1 MPGLRRPDAPE
12 ERTRRASTRHALT
25 LKTYQ
30 QQALAS
36 LGRFLAEARSSGDLA
51 SAWAHEQA
59 RQAPPPEPGQVLRTV
74 PYRRE
79 PFGDTP
85 CVCLRIPTG
94 GGKTL
99 LASHAIPLM
108 ARVWRQ
114 AEFPVA
120 LWLVPSSTIR
130 DQTLHAL
137 QQPAHPYREALQ
149 AHYGQA
155 LQVLDL
161 DAAPTLAVQDLGRKA
176 VVLVATIQSFRV
188 KHTQG
193 RNVYAFSEEFDP
205 HFAHFQAQGL
215 LDGAVL
221 ERVSAEDMA
230 EDGAAGG
237 LTPSD
242 VGRVKHS
249 LANLLALVRPL
260 VIVDEAHNAKTDTTF
275 ETLRRVAPSA
285 ILELTA
291 TPVPRKTN
299 VLASVSAR
307 ELQAEEMIKLP
318 VMLAEHREWPA
329 AVRDA
334 LLRRRQLEAE
344 CTHEAEYIRPI
355 VLFQAQ
361 EKRGQDGEVTPEVL
375 RRHLIDE
382 EKVPE
387 AQIVVATGEQRGL
400 DGVNLFDRAC
410 PVRCVITVEA
420 LKEGWDCSFAYVL
433 CSLQNVRSGKDV
445 EQLLGR
451 VLRMP
456 YARRR
461 ASVALNRAYA
471 HVVARSFSDAAA
483 ALVDRMVQGMGFE
496 ALDAAAVLL
505 PDAGVQ
511 PDLLEPTPQ
520 PNLAAP
526 VLTLAVS
533 TEAAKALQGEPDI
546 VVRFAADARLEGQ
559 DGAAAGIQSEAE
571 GPASE
576 PARAEL
582 RLKDEVSDATLA
594 RVLAVLPARDHAPVQ
609 AQVAQH
615 NQRVRAARAP
625 AERGLP
631 FAALPLLCVGLR
643 PAEGEQLELHLFE
656 RHTLDEIVGFDLLRA
671 DPAPDLPGFALVEQS
686 DLFEIYVN
694 RARLEFR
701 KAQDER
707 QMSLDGVP
715 SQETD
720 TDLALWLVRALRRES
735 LTDEALRRWCV
746 GLLTRLH
753 RERGFSLT
761 GLVRARHLLAAQ
773 ALARL
778 DDLQAAARKRGFR
791 QLLLPAVDAAASHA
805 AKDWVAGTTPEFS
818 FCFKPGQYPARHV
831 YAGRWR
837 FAKHYY
843 SEIHALKSQ
852 GEEFECARALDGL
865 ADVKHWVRNI
875 EQQPRFSFW
884 LPTATDYFYPD
895 FVAELSDGR
904 VLVAEY
910 KGEVYATNDDS
921 AEKRAVGQAWAQASN
936 GQGLF
941 LMVERMVDGLDMA
954 AQLRRAIRGGLA

>member
-1 MPGLRRPDAPE
+1 MAMP
-12 ERTRRASTRHALT
+12 ALT

-36 LGRFLAEARSSGDLA
+36 LDRFLAEAATTGDLA
-51 SAWAHEQA
+51 TAFAHEQA
-59 RQAPPPEPGQVLRTV
+59 RQASPPEPGTVLHTV

-79 PFGDTP
+79 AFGDTP

-108 ARVWRQ
+108 ARVWRK
-114 AEFPVA
+114 AAYPVA

-130 DQTLHAL
+130 DQTLRAL
-137 QQPAHPYREALQ
+137 QQPGHPYREALQ

-155 LQVLDL
+155 LVALDL
-161 DAAPTLAVQDLGRKA
+161 DAAPTLAVQDIGRKA
-176 VVLVATIQSFRV
+176 VLLVATIQSFRV

-215 LDGAVL
+215 LDGAVAL
-221 ERVSAEDMA
+221 ERVAAADLGEHA
-230 EDGAAGG
+230 VAGG
-237 LTPSD
+237 LTAAD
-242 VGRVKHS
+242 IGRVKHS

-260 VIVDEAHNAKTDTTF
+260 VVVDEAHNAKTDTTF

-318 VMLAEHREWPA
+318 VMLAEHREWQA

-344 CTHEAEYIRPI
+344 CAGEAEYIRPI

-361 EKRGQDGEVTPEVL
+361 DKGGEVTVDRL
-375 RRHLIDE
+375 RQHLVDE

-387 AQIVVATGEQRGL
+387 GQIVVATGDQRGL
-400 DGVNLFDRAC
+400 DGVDLFDRGC

-461 ASVALNRAYA
+461 ASAPLNRAYA

-505 PDAGVQ
+505 PDPGMQ
-511 PDLLEPTPQ
+511 SGLLDGLPS
-520 PNLAAP
+520 PNPPAA
-526 VLTLAVS
+526 VLTLSVPA
-533 TEAAKALQGEPDI
+533 TAAQALQGEPDI
-546 VVRFAADARLEGQ
+546 VVRLEAGGQ
-559 DGAAAGIQSEAE
+559 AGSEAGPAAGADT
-571 GPASE
+571 AS
-576 PARAEL
+576 AEL
-582 RLKDEVSDATLA
+582 QLKDEVSDATLA
-594 RVLAVLPARDHAPVQ
+594 RVLAVLPAREHAPVQ

-615 NQRVRAARAP
+615 NERVRAARSP
-625 AERGLP
+625 AERGVP
-631 FAALPLLCVGLR
+631 FVALPRLCVGLR
-643 PAEGEQLELHLFE
+643 PQGGGQLDLHLFE
-656 RHTLDEIVGFDLLRA
+656 RDTLDEVVGFDLLRA

-686 DLFEIYVN
+686 DLFEITIN
-694 RARLEFR
+694 RTRVEFR

-707 QMSLDGVP
+707 QLSLDGVP
-715 SQETD
+715 SSETD
-720 TDLALWLVRALRRES
+720 TDLALWLARALRRAS
-735 LTDEALRRWCV
+735 LTEEVLRRWCV
-746 GLLTRLH
+746 ALVARMH
-753 RERGFSLT
+753 KERGFSLT
-761 GLVRARHLLAAQ
+761 GLVRARHPLLAQ
-773 ALARL
+773 ATARL
-778 DDLQAAARKRGFR
+778 DDLQAAARKRGFQ
-791 QLLLPAVDAAASHA
+791 QLLLPDANAGG
-805 AKDWVAGTTPEFS
+805 DWVAGVSKDFS
-818 FCFKPGQYPARHV
+818 FCFRPGQYPARNA
-831 YAGRWR
+831 YAGRYR
-837 FAKHYY
+837 FSKHYHPV
-843 SEIHALKSQ
+843 IHALKSQ
-852 GEEFECARALDGL
+852 GEEFDCAVALDGL
-865 ADVKHWVRNI
+865 AEVKHWVRNI
-875 EQQPRFSFW
+875 EQQERFSFW

-895 FVAELSDGR
+895 FVAELNDGR
-904 VLVAEY
+904 ALVVEY
-910 KGEVYATNDDS
+910 KGDAYASNDDS
-921 AEKRAVGQAWAQASN
+921 AEKRAVGRAWAQAW
-936 GQGLF
+936 GGVF
-941 LMVERMVDGLDMA
+941 VMVEKLSGGMDMA
-954 AQLRRAIRGGLA
+954 AQMRHAIAPGRA